1 MTGMKKKK
9 RKNLTTQWSNLYIVI
24 TLFFIVGFAFFLTSK
39 VFIADELDILN
50 TEIGKEHNL
59 NSNGKFIIKDWVYDE
74 KNNKMQVT
82 LITSNMRSYL
92 SELNFRAVA
101 RVNLDKELP
110 TEVVY
115 SSNDIYIIDIH
126 EVPKNFQ
133 QVALRLVKKD
143 ILLGE
148 EFEQESTENHNEEKL
163 ITSIYADERVV
174 KRGSITERNVK
185 DYAIQVTDEMIE
197 ESKKEI
203 EELNNKIKNE
213 KSVINRINEEIAT
226 LKNEIIYQTLE
237 EQEQTNNSIY
247 NMEKEIQKSNNTI
260 ENLELDIK
268 SLEAKIERLE
278 QRKRDLKYF
287 N

>member
-1 MTGMKKKK
+1 MKKKK

-185 DYAIQVTDEMIE
+185 DYAIQVTDEMIK